1 MPFVL
6 IILVLLVITTAWL
19 RIKEPV
25 LRLKGV
31 EIDYEFL
38 YVVLTMVQVTIALSV
53 IYSYLR

>member
-31 EIDYEFL
+31 EIDHGFL